1 MSSEKINLINM
12 KKSIIILLTLVATS
26 MNAQEN
32 KIVPQISVSGEGK
45 VKVAPDQVVINLG
58 VQNTGKD
65 AAEVKKMNDE
75 TVDKVVKY
83 IKKFGIPTS
92 DFQTTNVS
100 LYKSYDYEKK
110 KHNFQA
116 SQSLTITLKDIK
128 KYDELMMGLVDTG
141 INNINGVEFK
151 SSKLEEHK
159 VTARKQAVLD
169 AKKKAEDFASALN
182 QKVGKAILITDN
194 SQPIYQPPMY
204 RNVMMKAEAM
214 DSSQETLAIG
224 EIEILTN
231 INVTFM
237 LE

>member
-1 MSSEKINLINM
+1 M
-12 KKSIIILLTLVATS
+12 KKSIIILFTLVATS

-32 KIVPQISVSGEGK
+32 KLVPQISVSGEGK

-92 DFQTTNVS
+92 DFQTTNVN

-116 SQSLTITLKDIK
+116 SQSITITLKDIK
-128 KYDELMMGLVDTG
+128 KYFDNVTYISYMTVEPSKDE
-141 INNINGVEFK
+141 INNYLKEIHTEI
-151 SSKLEEHK
+151 LE
-159 VTARKQAVLD
+159 
-169 AKKKAEDFASALN
+169 
-182 QKVGKAILITDN
+182 
-194 SQPIYQPPMY
+194 
-204 RNVMMKAEAM
+204 
-214 DSSQETLAIG
+214 SSQSELWTIG
-224 EIEILTN
+224 RLTEF
-231 INVTFM
+231 IKQDQHPNVKIFSSIQEM
-237 LE
+237 SNNL

>member
-1 MSSEKINLINM
+1 M
-12 KKSIIILLTLVATS
+12 KKSVIILLMLVATT

-32 KIVPQISVSGEGK
+32 KLVPQISVSGEGK

-116 SQSLTITLKDIK
+116 SQTITITLKDIK

-151 SSKLEEHK
+151 SSKIEEHK

-169 AKKKAEDFASALN
+169 AKKKAEDFVSVLD
-182 QKVGKAILITDN
+182 QKVGKAIMITDN
-194 SQPIYQPPMY
+194 SQPMYQPPMY

-214 DSSQETLAIG
+214 DAIPETLAIG
-224 EIEILTN
+224 EIEIITN
-231 INVTFM
+231 VNVSFL

>member
-1 MSSEKINLINM
+1 M

-32 KIVPQISVSGEGK
+32 KLVPQISVSGEGK

-110 KHNFQA
+110 KQNFQA
-116 SQSLTITLKDIK
+116 SQSIMITLKDIK
-128 KYDELMMGLVDTG
+128 KYDELMMGLVDIG
-141 INNINGVEFK
+141 INNINGFEFK
-151 SSKLEEHK
+151 SSKMEEHK
-159 VTARKQAVLD
+159 VIARKQAVLD
-169 AKKKAEDFASALN
+169 AKKKADDFASALN
-182 QKVGKAILITDN
+182 QKVGKAIIITDN

-204 RNVMMKAEAM
+204 KSVNFARDE
-214 DSSQETLAIG
+214 SSSINETLAIG
-224 EIEILTN
+224 EIEIITN
-231 INVTFM
+231 VNVSFL

>member
-1 MSSEKINLINM
+1 M

-45 VKVAPDQVVINLG
+45 VKVTPDQVVINLG

-65 AAEVKKMNDE
+65 AAEVKKLNDE

-116 SQSLTITLKDIK
+116 SQSITITLKDIK

-194 SQPIYQPPMY
+194 SQPMYQPPMY
-204 RNVMMKAEAM
+204 RNVMMKAEGM

>member
-1 MSSEKINLINM
+1 M
-12 KKSIIILLTLVATS
+12 KKSIIILFTLVATS

-32 KIVPQISVSGEGK
+32 KLVPQISVSGEGK

-65 AAEVKKMNDE
+65 AAEVKRMNDE

-92 DFQTTNVS
+92 DFQTTNVN
-100 LYKSYDYEKK
+100 LYKSYDYETK

-116 SQSLTITLKDIK
+116 SQSITITLKDIK

-151 SSKLEEHK
+151 SSKMEEHK
-159 VTARKQAVLD
+159 VTARKQAILD
-169 AKKKAEDFASALN
+169 AKKKAEDFVSVLN

-194 SQPIYQPPMY
+194 SQPMYQPPMY

-214 DSSQETLAIG
+214 DAPQETLAIG
-224 EIEILTN
+224 EIEIMTN
-231 INVTFM
+231 VNVTFQ

>member
-1 MSSEKINLINM
+1 M
-12 KKSIIILLTLVATS
+12 KKSILILLTLVATS

-32 KIVPQISVSGEGK
+32 KLVPQISVSGEGK

-65 AAEVKKMNDE
+65 AAEVKKLNDE

-83 IKKFGIPTS
+83 IKKFGIPTF

-116 SQSLTITLKDIK
+116 SQSITITLKDIK

-141 INNINGVEFK
+141 INSINGVEFK
-151 SSKLEEHK
+151 SSKIEEHK

-182 QKVGKAILITDN
+182 QKVGKAIMITDN
-194 SQPIYQPPMY
+194 SQPAYQPPMY

-214 DSSQETLAIG
+214 DAVPETLAIG
-224 EIEILTN
+224 EIEIITN
-231 INVTFM
+231 VNVSFL

>member
-1 MSSEKINLINM
+1 M
-12 KKSIIILLTLVATS
+12 KKSILILLTLVVTS

-32 KIVPQISVSGEGK
+32 KLVPQISVSGEGK

-65 AAEVKKMNDE
+65 AAEVKKMNDD

-116 SQSLTITLKDIK
+116 SQSLTITLKDIS

-141 INNINGVEFK
+141 INNISNVEFK

-194 SQPIYQPPMY
+194 SQPMYQPPMY

-224 EIEILTN
+224 EIEIITN
-231 INVTFM
+231 INVTFI

>member
-1 MSSEKINLINM
+1 M
-12 KKSIIILLTLVATS
+12 KKSIIILFTLLATS

-32 KIVPQISVSGEGK
+32 KLVPQISVSGEGK

-116 SQSLTITLKDIK
+116 SQSITITLKDIT

-141 INNINGVEFK
+141 INNISNVEFK
-151 SSKLEEHK
+151 SSKMEEHK
-159 VTARKQAVLD
+159 SDARKLAILD
-169 AKKKAEDFASALN
+169 AKKKAEDYVSVLN

-194 SQPIYQPPMY
+194 SQPYYPPMY
-204 RNVMMKAEAM
+204 KNMAFAEMSTDAGS
-214 DSSQETLAIG
+214 DRETLAIG
-224 EIEILTN
+224 ELEIITN
-231 INVTFM
+231 VSVSFV

>member
-1 MSSEKINLINM
+1 M

>member
-1 MSSEKINLINM
+1 M

-116 SQSLTITLKDIK
+116 SQSITITLKDIK

-194 SQPIYQPPMY
+194 SQPMYQPQMY

>member
-1 MSSEKINLINM
+1 M
-12 KKSIIILLTLVATS
+12 KKSIIILSTLVATA

-204 RNVMMKAEAM
+204 RNVMMKAKAM

>member
-1 MSSEKINLINM
+1 M

-141 INNINGVEFK
+141 INSINGVEFK

-194 SQPIYQPPMY
+194 SQPMYQPPMY

-224 EIEILTN
+224 EIEIITN
-231 INVTFM
+231 INVTFI

>member
-1 MSSEKINLINM
+1 M
-12 KKSIIILLTLVATS
+12 KKSVIILLMLVATT

-32 KIVPQISVSGEGK
+32 KLVPQISVSGEGK

-65 AAEVKKMNDE
+65 AAEVKKLNDE

-116 SQSLTITLKDIK
+116 SQTITITLKDIK
-128 KYDELMMGLVDTG
+128 KYDELMMGLVERG

-151 SSKLEEHK
+151 SSKIEEHK

-169 AKKKAEDFASALN
+169 AKKKAEDFVSVLN
-182 QKVGKAILITDN
+182 QKVGKAIMITDN

-214 DSSQETLAIG
+214 DAIPETLAIG
-224 EIEILTN
+224 EIEIITN
-231 INVTFM
+231 VNVSFL

>member
-1 MSSEKINLINM
+1 MSSEKINLITM

-204 RNVMMKAEAM
+204 RNVMMKAKAM

>member
-1 MSSEKINLINM
+1 
-12 KKSIIILLTLVATS
+12 
-26 MNAQEN
+26 
-32 KIVPQISVSGEGK
+32 
-45 VKVAPDQVVINLG
+45 
-58 VQNTGKD
+58 
-65 AAEVKKMNDE
+65 MNDE

-116 SQSLTITLKDIK
+116 SQTITITLKDIK

-151 SSKLEEHK
+151 SSKIEEHK

-169 AKKKAEDFASALN
+169 AKKKAEDFVSVLD
-182 QKVGKAILITDN
+182 QKVGKAIMITDN
-194 SQPIYQPPMY
+194 SQPMYQPPMY

-214 DSSQETLAIG
+214 DAIPETLAIG
-224 EIEILTN
+224 EIEIITN
-231 INVTFM
+231 VNVSFL

>member
-1 MSSEKINLINM
+1 M

-65 AAEVKKMNDE
+65 AAEVKKLNDE
-75 TVDKVVKY
+75 TVDRVVKY

-116 SQSLTITLKDIK
+116 SQSITITLKDIK

-194 SQPIYQPPMY
+194 SQPMYQPPMY
-204 RNVMMKAEAM
+204 RNVMMKAEGM

>member
-1 MSSEKINLINM
+1 M
-12 KKSIIILLTLVATS
+12 KKSIIILFTLVATS

-32 KIVPQISVSGEGK
+32 KLVPQISVSGEGK

-65 AAEVKKMNDE
+65 AAEVKRMNDE

-92 DFQTTNVS
+92 DFQTTNVN
-100 LYKSYDYEKK
+100 LYKSYDYETK

-116 SQSLTITLKDIK
+116 SQSITITLKDIK

-151 SSKLEEHK
+151 SSKMEEHK
-159 VTARKQAVLD
+159 VTARKQAILD
-169 AKKKAEDFASALN
+169 AKKKAEDFVSVLN

-194 SQPIYQPPMY
+194 SQPMYQPPMY

-214 DSSQETLAIG
+214 DAIPETLAIG
-224 EIEILTN
+224 EIEIITN
-231 INVTFM
+231 VNVSFL

>member
-1 MSSEKINLINM
+1 M
-12 KKSIIILLTLVATS
+12 KKSIIILFTLVATS

-32 KIVPQISVSGEGK
+32 KLVPQISVSGEGK

-58 VQNTGKD
+58 VQNTGNN

-92 DFQTTNVS
+92 DFQTTSVS

-116 SQSLTITLKDIK
+116 SQSITITLKDIK
-128 KYDELMMGLVDTG
+128 KYDELMMGLVDKG

-151 SSKLEEHK
+151 SSKIEEHK

-194 SQPIYQPPMY
+194 SQPMYQPPMY
-204 RNVMMKAEAM
+204 RNVMMKAEGM

-224 EIEILTN
+224 EIEIITN
-231 INVTFM
+231 VNVSFL

>member
-1 MSSEKINLINM
+1 M

-100 LYKSYDYEKK
+100 LYKSYDQEKK

-116 SQSLTITLKDIK
+116 SQTLTITLKDIK
-128 KYDELMMGLVDTG
+128 KYDELMMGLIETG
-141 INNINGVEFK
+141 INSINGVEFK

-159 VTARKQAVLD
+159 VASRKQAVLD
-169 AKKKAEDFASALN
+169 AKKKAEDFVSVLN
-182 QKVGKAILITDN
+182 QKVGKAIMITDN
-194 SQPIYQPPMY
+194 SQAYFPAMY
-204 RNVMMKAEAM
+204 DTMNYGREEINYSKK
-214 DSSQETLAIG
+214 ETVAIG
-224 EIEILTN
+224 EIEIITN
-231 INVTFM
+231 INVTFI

>member
-1 MSSEKINLINM
+1 M

-26 MNAQEN
+26 MNAQES
-32 KIVPQISVSGEGK
+32 KPVPQISVSGEGK
-45 VKVAPDQVVINLG
+45 IKVAPDQVVINLG

-65 AAEVKKMNDE
+65 AAEVKKLNDE

-83 IKKFGIPTS
+83 IKKFGIAGS

-110 KHNFQA
+110 KHNYQA
-116 SQSLTITLKDIK
+116 SQSITITLKDIK

-141 INNINGVEFK
+141 INTINGVEFK

-182 QKVGKAILITDN
+182 QKVGKAVMITDN
-194 SQPIYQPPMY
+194 SQPIYQPPMF

-214 DSSQETLAIG
+214 DATQETLAIG
-224 EIEILTN
+224 EIEIITN
-231 INVTFM
+231 VNVSFL